1 MAPGEMKFESLHRPR
16 AFEEILGQIE
26 QAIIE
31 GQLGPGDRLP
41 PERELAETFGVSR
54 SSVREAL
61 RVLEMFGV
69 VVARRGTGN
78 DAGSIVADGNAAGL
92 VMALGMH
99 SALLRIPARDL
110 VEVRVLIEAYAA
122 GRAATHNDPERIGA
136 LRGLVEEMEETQ
148 SPDSFY
154 GLDTSFHV
162 TLGELSGNVLLP
174 VLMEALRGS
183 MQRQM
188 LAGYSQL
195 EDWDDVRKQLIG
207 EHRQIVEAIESGD
220 TDQAEAAL
228 REHILRFYRQV
239 LADDQ

>member
-1 MAPGEMKFESLHRPR
+1 MKFESLHRPR

-26 QAIIE
+26 QAIIQ
-31 GQLGPGDRLP
+31 GQLGAGDRLP

-69 VVARRGTGN
+69 VVARRGAGN
-78 DAGSIVADGNAAGL
+78 DAGSIVADGNATGL

-122 GRAATHNDPERIGA
+122 GQAASRNEAARISA
-136 LRGLVEEMEETQ
+136 LRDLVEEMEKAQ

-154 GLDTSFHV
+154 GLDTNFHV

-183 MQRQM
+183 TQREM
-188 LAGYSQL
+188 LAGYERL
-195 EDWDDVRKQLIG
+195 EDWEVVRKQLIA

-220 TDQAEAAL
+220 TGQAEAAL

-239 LADDQ
+239 MADDAA